1 MTQRELNRAV
11 ARATGEDLDLIDHLG
26 FGPLTVGPVERDPE
40 VVDWDELEPGRG
52 VSVFQPGRRQL
63 AAA

>member
-11 ARATGEDLDLIDHLG
+11 ARATGEDVEFIDHLG
-26 FGPLTVGPVERDPE
+26 FGPLTVGPVERDPGF
-40 VVDWDELEPGRG
+40 VDWDELDADRG
-52 VSVFQPGRRQL
+52 LNVFAPGRRQL